1 MMEELDLHISDPERD
16 PQPVALVRVAAVAG
30 LAVVVLGMILLGWLT
45 EEVMEAGPRGVD
57 LSFRNWLHQFASPG
71 RTRAAFF
78 FSLIGDR
85 VLVALFVVSLIAFLL
100 LRWRRAAGW
109 LAVTMGGALAL
120 DLALK
125 FGFHRPRP
133 QPFFGTMPH
142 TYSFPSGHAL
152 FALCFFGVL
161 AGLLADRINNRGLQ
175 AAIWAVAAALIG
187 AIGLSRIYLGVHY
200 PSDVIAGYLT
210 AAVWVSTI
218 LVLDHVRVVR
228 NSRKLLKR
236 KTGEDD

>member
-1 MMEELDLHISDPERD
+1 MLNELDFRSSDPERD
-16 PQPVALVRVAAVAG
+16 PKPITLLGTATAVSLAVA
-30 LAVVVLGMILLGWLT
+30 VLGALLLGWLT
-45 EEVMEAGPRGVD
+45 EEVMEAGPRGYD
-57 LSFRNWLHQFASPG
+57 LEFRNWLHQFASPG
-71 RTRAAFF
+71 RTRAAFL
-78 FSLIGDR
+78 FSLIGDQ
-85 VLVALFVVSLIAFLL
+85 VLIAALILCLIVFLL

-109 LAVTMGGALAL
+109 MTVAMGGALVL
-120 DLALK
+120 DLAMK

-161 AGLLADRINNRGLQ
+161 AGLLAGRIDSRALQ
-175 AAIWAVAAALIG
+175 AALWTAAVVLIG

-200 PSDVIAGYLT
+200 PSDVVAGYLT

-218 LVLDHVRVVR
+218 LVLDHARVAR
-228 NSRKLLKR
+228 NSRKQP
-236 KTGEDD
+236 